1 MDHLIQL
8 RRRESATTSP
18 ALDMSPSTS
27 AAMNVSPLRW
37 QSLDVLERKGA
48 FIDQLATNAVEGRGG
63 GAMAKKC
70 ICIERTMVF
79 YR

>member
-1 MDHLIQL
+1 
-8 RRRESATTSP
+8 
-18 ALDMSPSTS
+18 
-27 AAMNVSPLRW
+27 MNVSPLRW